1 MRLYILLLLSIVF
14 LTSFSQTQR
23 CSTDEYVE
31 SLKSKGLYNYN
42 TQRTSINH
50 SYTGNYNIPVVVHV
64 LYNTDEQNISDA
76 RIYSQIE
83 TLNNDYNALNTEL
96 VEVPEE
102 FQSVI
107 GNVGFNFFL
116 VQEDM
121 NGSPCSGINRVYTEV
136 DSFLGFSDDMK
147 KSEDGGVDAWNTECF
162 LNIWVCNLSGN
173 TLGFATMPD
182 IVTDDLDGVVIDY
195 EFFGVD
201 LSSSSPYNLGKTGT
215 HEVGHYFD
223 LEHPFSGG
231 CSDWD
236 GCDDTPSTSS
246 PTYGCPS
253 YPQLSCQT
261 NNMSM
266 NFMDYTDDACMSMF
280 TTCQAQRMQDALLN
294 YRPGLINSSDCAIS
308 LENYI
313 KPPILVYP
321 NPVKNLLCIENT
333 NSYII
338 INDLYGRELL
348 VNYMY
353 DNNCLDVSGLA
364 AGTYILSVD
373 HNTLQFIKN

>member
-96 VEVPEE
+96 VDVPEE

-201 LSSSSPYNLGKTGT
+201 FSSSSPYNLGKTGT

-236 GCDDTPSTSS
+236 GCDDTPSISS

-280 TTCQAQRMQDALLN
+280 TTCQAQRMQNALLN
-294 YRPGLINSSDCAIS
+294 YRPGLINNSDCAIS

-313 KPPILVYP
+313 KSPILVYP
-321 NPVKNLLCIENT
+321 NPVQNLLCVENT
-333 NSYII
+333 NNYII

-348 VNYMY
+348 VNYMC
-353 DNNCLDVSGLA
+353 DNNCLDVSSLA

-373 HNTLQFIKN
+373 NNTLQFIKN

>member
-1 MRLYILLLLSIVF
+1 MRFYIFLLLSIVF
-14 LTSFSQTQR
+14 WTSFSQTQR

-31 SLKSKGLYNYN
+31 SLKSKGLYNDN
-42 TQRTSINH
+42 TQRISVNH
-50 SYTGNYNIPVVVHV
+50 FYTGSYSIPVVVHV
-64 LYNTDEQNISDA
+64 LYNTEEQNISDT

-83 TLNNDYNALNTEL
+83 TLNNDYNALNIEL
-96 VEVPEE
+96 ADVPED

-121 NGSPCSGINRVYTEV
+121 NGYPFSGINRVYTEV
-136 DSFLGFSDDMK
+136 DSFLGFTDDMK
-147 KSEDGGVDAWNTECF
+147 KSENGGVDAWNTECF

>member
-31 SLKSKGLYNYN
+31 SLKSKKLYNYN

-96 VEVPEE
+96 VDVPEE

-201 LSSSSPYNLGKTGT
+201 FSSSSPYNLGKTGT

-236 GCDDTPSTSS
+236 GCDDTPSISS

-280 TTCQAQRMQDALLN
+280 TTCQAQRMQNALLN
-294 YRPGLINSSDCAIS
+294 YRPGLINNSDCVIS

-313 KPPILVYP
+313 KSPILVYP
-321 NPVKNLLCIENT
+321 NPVQNLLCVENT
-333 NSYII
+333 NNYII

-348 VNYMY
+348 VNYMC
-353 DNNCLDVSGLA
+353 DNNCLDVSSLA

-373 HNTLQFIKN
+373 NNTLQFIKN